1 MFRTATPCGPL
12 PPPAYSPMPAAWGRL
27 GAAAFISLIAKRWG
41 STSEGREGAARECG
55 KHRRDFA
62 LRDTQSDF
70 AEMLFDEPLPQWS
83 RMQRMGTCLSTVQK
97 KLPSMPFLIMTVEP
111 AWGSIARA

>member
-1 MFRTATPCGPL
+1 
-12 PPPAYSPMPAAWGRL
+12 
-27 GAAAFISLIAKRWG
+27 
-41 STSEGREGAARECG
+41 
-55 KHRRDFA
+55 
-62 LRDTQSDF
+62 
-70 AEMLFDEPLPQWS
+70 MLFDEPLPQWS